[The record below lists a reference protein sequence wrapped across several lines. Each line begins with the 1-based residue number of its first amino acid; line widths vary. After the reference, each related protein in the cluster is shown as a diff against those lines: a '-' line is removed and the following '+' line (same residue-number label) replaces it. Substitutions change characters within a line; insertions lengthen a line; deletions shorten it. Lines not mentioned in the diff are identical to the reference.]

1 MRSALQDLLDRQ
13 GFVILDGGLATEL
26 ERHGA
31 DLRDPLF
38 SGKILLESPELVER
52 VNYDYFV
59 AGADVGVTVSYQL
72 TLPGLL
78 EKGFSEAE
86 AEAVLRESVAV
97 TRRAAARVPRTG
109 LLIAASVG
117 PYGAYLHDGS
127 EYRGDYRLSNSE
139 FKEFHRPRLAILA
152 SCEPD
157 VIAFESIPNVH
168 EAEAL
173 AELMS
178 EFPNLPAWLS
188 FTCKDAVHISDGTA
202 FRDAVAAVEGFPQI
216 AAVGLNCT
224 APRHVSNLL
233 TLAAAATKKP
243 LVAYP
248 NSGECFFPDS
258 GIWGSTSELGIIE
271 HAAADWFQ
279 CGARLI
285 GGCCRTTP
293 ETIRAIRIAVARA
306 ALC

>member
-1 MRSALQDLLDRQ
+1 MSALQDVLDRQ
-13 GFVILDGGLATEL
+13 GFVILDGGLATQL

-31 DLRDPLF
+31 DLNDPLW

-59 AGADVGVTVSYQL
+59 AGADVGVSASYQL
-72 TLPGLL
+72 TFPGLL
-78 EKGFSEAE
+78 QKGFSAAE
-86 AEAVLRESVAV
+86 AEAVLRESIAV

-127 EYRGDYRLSNSE
+127 EYRGDYRLSSGE
-139 FKEFHRPRLAILA
+139 FKEFHRPRLTILA

-157 VIAFESIPNVH
+157 LIAFESIPNLH

-178 EFPNLPAWLS
+178 EFPHLPAWLS
-188 FTCKDAVHISDGTA
+188 FTCIDAVHISDGTA
-202 FRDAVAAVEGFPQI
+202 FREAVAALERFPQI

-224 APRHVSNLL
+224 PPRHVSNLL
-233 TLAAAATKKP
+233 SLAATATSKP

-258 GIWGSTSELGIIE
+258 GIWGSTNELGIIE
-271 HAAADWFQ
+271 HAAADWFR

-293 ETIRAIRIAVARA
+293 ETIRAIRLAVARA